1 MGGSHAFQ
9 WDRRGISRP
18 PPIHYRKFTTSG
30 GGGDHKNT
38 KEFQGGEENF
48 TAAQIKL
55 QQFTAMCRNDIEETE
70 EDDFILTLGSIS
82 SGDRHLL
89 TVLLTTSSNMK

>member
-18 PPIHYRKFTTSG
+18 PPIDYRKFTTSEE

-38 KEFQGGEENF
+38 IEFKGDEENF

-55 QQFTAMCRNDIEETE
+55 QQFTAM
-70 EDDFILTLGSIS
+70 
-82 SGDRHLL
+82 
-89 TVLLTTSSNMK
+89 